1 MIITFSLH
9 AAIADAVL
17 ARLKLPRPG
26 AIFRGT
32 RFPLHILHSK
42 RENPPEMLST
52 VNQVDLGLRILEVV
66 SKLPIEKI
74 RFFEPQA
81 GS

>member
-1 MIITFSLH
+1 MR
-9 AAIADAVL
+9 AIADGVL
-17 ARLKLPRPG
+17 ARLKLPRPD

-32 RFPLHILHSK
+32 RLPLHIVLHSK
-42 RENPPEMLST
+42 GENPPEMLST
-52 VNQVDLGLRILEVV
+52 VNQVDLGLGVLEVV
-66 SKLPIEKI
+66 SELPIEKI